1 MLPPRRRF
9 PLQPARHSGA
19 LLVVALF
26 GSALAN
32 AAPEVGPPSAGPASA
47 ASTPPPLRC
56 PAPSR
61 GARAAP
67 GDGAAPASPPPLP
80 TVEADTPIEVSSDA
94 ATLDVDGDAA
104 LSGNVR
110 IVQGSRTLEADDV
123 EYDASTQDFRVR
135 GAVRYADAALRVR
148 GGAGRYSPTGGA
160 SFDGATFELPE
171 RPARGEARNMT
182 LDTAGR
188 LHLEDVWFSTCP
200 AETPDWRIRARSIDI
215 DLNARNGSG
224 RDAAVEFKG
233 IPLLYLPYISFPVG
247 DQRKSGFL
255 FPNVGHSNRGG
266 AQLTVPYYLD
276 IAPNLDL
283 TLEPTWYSRR
293 GLDVGGEFRYLTRR
307 QRGELRVNHLPGD
320 DLYDDDR
327 SWVRLRHR
335 ADLPAGWRV
344 TLDAQNV
351 SDAEYF
357 EDFAQGR
364 EGASTAFL
372 ERVAQLSYRDEHW
385 RLSGEFQ
392 HYQSIDRALAAADRP
407 YARVPR
413 LLASGRS
420 FAGPGGRLAY
430 GIDAELVNFERDTGV
445 TGWRVDAAPNVG
457 LELAGAGYF
466 VRPAAGYRYTRY
478 DLARTAPGVNA
489 SPSRSLPFA
498 ALDAGLLLERSSAAR
513 RVTLEPRLLY
523 LWRPF
528 RRQDDLPVFDTAI
541 PDLNFVQLFSTNR
554 YVGADRVSDANQV
567 SVGVTANLFEGRSG
581 TRYLS
586 ATLGQ
591 AFYFADPE
599 VTLPDEPRRRA
610 NTSDLV
616 AQLALTAYRDWTLD
630 LGLQW
635 NAQESA
641 RERAQVRLQYRPES
655 DRALNLAYRFQRGRL
670 EQGEASGAWPIGE
683 RWNLFARI
691 VYDLQESDSLER
703 FAGVEYRACCWR
715 VRAVARRFV
724 SSRTGEQDTGI
735 YVQLEL
741 NGLSSVGSGAD
752 TFLEQAIRGY
762 SPASVTR

>member
-1 MLPPRRRF
+1 M
-9 PLQPARHSGA
+9 QTARHRGA
-19 LLVVALF
+19 LLAVALAA
-26 GSALAN
+26 SALAR
-32 AAPEVGPPSAGPASA
+32 AAPAQAQAIPPAEATASTDAA
-47 ASTPPPLRC
+47 ASRPPLRC

-61 GARAAP
+61 GYRSDP
-67 GDGAAPASPPPLP
+67 GGTGLTGPPTPVP
-80 TVEADTPIEVSSDA
+80 TIEADTPIEVSSDA
-94 ATLDVDGDAA
+94 ATLGVDGDAA

-110 IVQGSRTLEADDV
+110 IVQGVRRLEADDV

-135 GAVRYADAALRVR
+135 GSVRYEDPVLRAR

-160 SFDGATFELPE
+160 SFDGASFELPD

-182 LDTAGR
+182 LDTAGQ
-188 LHLEDVWFSTCP
+188 LHLENVWFSTCP

-215 DLNARNGSG
+215 DLNARNGTG

-233 IPLLYLPYISFPVG
+233 VPLLYLPYISFPVG

-266 AQLTVPYYLD
+266 AQLTVPYYVD

-293 GLDVGGEFRYLTRR
+293 GIDLGGEFRYLTRR
-307 QRGELRVNHLPGD
+307 QRGELRVNYLPGD
-320 DLYDDDR
+320 DLYDDSR

-335 ADLPAGWRV
+335 TELPAGWRV

-372 ERVAQLSYRDEHW
+372 ERVAQVSYRDEHW

-420 FAGPGGRLAY
+420 FAGRSGRLAY
-430 GIDAELVNFERDTGV
+430 GLDAELVNFDRDTGV
-445 TGWRVDAAPNVG
+445 TGWRIDAAPNVG

-466 VRPAAGYRYTRY
+466 IRPSAGYRYTRY
-478 DLARTAPGVNA
+478 DLAGTAPGVDA
-489 SPSRSLPFA
+489 SPRRSLPFA
-498 ALDAGLLLERSSAAR
+498 ALDTGLLLERSSTSR

-523 LWRPF
+523 LWTPF
-528 RRQDDLPVFDTAI
+528 RKQDHLPVFDTAI

-591 AFYFADPE
+591 AYYFGDPR

-635 NAQESA
+635 NAQERA
-641 RERAQVRLQYRPES
+641 RERAQVRLQYRPDL
-655 DRALNLAYRFQRGRL
+655 DRAINLAYRFQRGRL
-670 EQGEASGAWPIGE
+670 EQGEASGAWPIGQ
-683 RWNLFARI
+683 RWNLFARV
-691 VYDLQESDSLER
+691 VYDLQESDALER
-703 FAGVEYRACCWR
+703 FAGLEYRACCWR

-724 SSRTGEQDTGI
+724 SSRTGQQDTGI

-762 SPASVTR
+762 SSASVTR